1 MASELLWRT
10 LQKDPPRDFAIVEGE
25 HVGTYDLGRLVT
37 FARYHHGI
45 TAFGP
50 MQGGADR
57 PATVRL
63 GRIPAGVGA
72 GLARAGDDLVDDR
85 LGPFRARVVGGHPD
99 PVREAGGDPAH
110 DRALAAIAVAAA
122 AEDDAQPS
130 PRELARGGQHALQ
143 RVGGMRVV
151 HHDQERLAGLHLL
164 EAAWHATDRRERAA
178 ARGRL
183 EAERKARCDGPQP

>member
-25 HVGTYDLGRLVT
+25 PVGTDDLGRLVT

-45 TAFGP
+45 TACGP
-50 MQGGADR
+50 TQGGADR
-57 PATVRL
+57 LATVRL

-99 PVREAGGDPAH
+99 PVREAGGDPPP
-110 DRALAAIAVAAA
+110 DRALAPNAVAAA
-122 AEDDAQPS
+122 APDDAPPP
-130 PRELARGGQHALQ
+130 PREPARGGPHALP
-143 RVGGMRVV
+143 R
-151 HHDQERLAGLHLL
+151 AGKPTPLLPTPTKIASRPLHSQ
-164 EAAWHATDRRERAA
+164 
-178 ARGRL
+178 
-183 EAERKARCDGPQP
+183 KK

>member
-99 PVREAGGDPAH
+99 PVREAGGGPPHDPAPSPV
-110 DRALAAIAVAAA
+110 AGAAA
-122 AEDDAQPS
+122 A
-130 PRELARGGQHALQ
+130 GGGAPP
-143 RVGGMRVV
+143 
-151 HHDQERLAGLHLL
+151 AP
-164 EAAWHATDRRERAA
+164 
-178 ARGRL
+178 
-183 EAERKARCDGPQP
+183 PQAVR

>member
-57 PATVRL
+57 LATVRL

-99 PVREAGGDPAH
+99 PVREAGRAPPPGRAPAP
-110 DRALAAIAVAAA
+110 IAGA
-122 AEDDAQPS
+122 P
-130 PRELARGGQHALQ
+130 
-143 RVGGMRVV
+143 
-151 HHDQERLAGLHLL
+151 
-164 EAAWHATDRRERAA
+164 A
-178 ARGRL
+178 ARD
-183 EAERKARCDGPQP
+183 AAPPSAPY